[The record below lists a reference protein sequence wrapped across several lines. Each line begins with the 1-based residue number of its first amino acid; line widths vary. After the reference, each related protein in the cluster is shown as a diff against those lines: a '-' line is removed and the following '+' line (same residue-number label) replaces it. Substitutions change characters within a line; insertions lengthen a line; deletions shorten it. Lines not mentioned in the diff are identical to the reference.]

1 MLIVSRIDMIFKG
14 LFVIFAIATLGDI
27 PSANKGIRINRS
39 AAHTAPPKILC
50 RDLAIL
56 QEVRHFLLFHE
67 KFATEMTLQ
76 RYDFLS
82 ITFYVSLKMCTFAN
96 KIR

>member
-39 AAHTAPPKILC
+39 AAHTAPPKNAFKNTFKTSICKL
-50 RDLAIL
+50 LYINNL
-56 QEVRHFLLFHE
+56 QSKR
-67 KFATEMTLQ
+67 
-76 RYDFLS
+76 
-82 ITFYVSLKMCTFAN
+82 
-96 KIR
+96 